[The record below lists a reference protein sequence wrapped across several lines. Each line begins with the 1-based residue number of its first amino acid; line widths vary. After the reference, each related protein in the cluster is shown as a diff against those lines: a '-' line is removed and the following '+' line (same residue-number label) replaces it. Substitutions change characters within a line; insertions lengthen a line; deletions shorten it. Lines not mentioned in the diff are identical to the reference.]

1 MQNEYENRIRSYGT
15 SDVLFQR
22 EPSQIHRIKIRKKSY
37 HPDDSHL
44 YMVSAKKD
52 DGTYAVWT
60 SWNQKLKSLNHGHY
74 DLQSERDCETVMDE
88 FYFSGDSLP

>member
-1 MQNEYENRIRSYGT
+1 MNMKIGLEVMEQVKLYFKENLPKYT
-15 SDVLFQR
+15 VL
-22 EPSQIHRIKIRKKSY
+22 KIRKKSY

-74 DLQSERDCETVMDE
+74 DLQSEKACEKIMDE
-88 FYFSGDSLP
+88 FYFSGDSLS

>member
-1 MQNEYENRIRSYGT
+1 MNIKIESEVMEQVTLYLKENLPKYT
-15 SDVLFQR
+15 VL
-22 EPSQIHRIKIRKKSY
+22 KIRKKSY

-52 DGTYAVWT
+52 DGTFAVWT

-88 FYFSGDSLP
+88 FYFSGDSLL

>member
-1 MQNEYENRIRSYGT
+1 MNMKIGLEVMEQVTLYLKENLPKYT
-15 SDVLFQR
+15 VL
-22 EPSQIHRIKIRKKSY
+22 KIRRKSY

-74 DLQSERDCETVMDE
+74 DLQSEKDCEQVMDE

>member
-1 MQNEYENRIRSYGT
+1 MNMKIKSEVMEEMNLYLKENIPKYN
-15 SDVLFQR
+15 VL
-22 EPSQIHRIKIRKKSY
+22 KNRKKSY

-44 YMVSAKKD
+44 YMVSEKKD

>member
-1 MQNEYENRIRSYGT
+1 MNMKIGLEVMKQVKLYFKENLPKYT
-15 SDVLFQR
+15 VL
-22 EPSQIHRIKIRKKSY
+22 KIRQKSC

-74 DLQSERDCETVMDE
+74 DLQNEKDCEQVMDE

>member
-1 MQNEYENRIRSYGT
+1 MNMKIELEVMEQVKLYFKENLSKYT
-15 SDVLFQR
+15 VL
-22 EPSQIHRIKIRKKSY
+22 KIRKKSY

-52 DGTYAVWT
+52 DGAYAVWT
-60 SWNQKLKSLNHGHY
+60 NWNQKLKSLNHGHY
-74 DLQSERDCETVMDE
+74 DLQSEEDWEKVMDE

>member
-1 MQNEYENRIRSYGT
+1 MQKEFLEVWEQVKRYFKENLPKYTVLQIRRQSCRPADSY
-15 SDVLFQR
+15 
-22 EPSQIHRIKIRKKSY
+22 
-37 HPDDSHL
+37 L

-60 SWNQKLKSLNHGHY
+60 CWNQKLKSLNHGHY
-74 DLQSERDCETVMDE
+74 GLHSKEDCEKVMDE